1 MSDLMSEMEADFEAN
16 LASNVEKLDQGELG
30 TVASI
35 ARKIRDKEL
44 TIADMEAQLKREKHE
59 LLKLT
64 DEDLPTVFAEMGL
77 SELTLDDGSKVKIK
91 PTYGASIPVDQRPAA
106 YEWLRDH
113 GFDDIIKNTVS
124 CEFGRGE
131 DDQANAFRA
140 VAESEGFPVEQK
152 TGVHPQTLRAFIKE
166 RVENGDS
173 FPMDMFGA
181 WVGQRA
187 TITRSK

>member
-1 MSDLMSEMEADFEAN
+1 MNDLLNDMEADFEAN
-16 LASNVEKLDQGELG
+16 VASNIEKMDQGELG
-30 TVASI
+30 SVASI
-35 ARKIRDKEL
+35 ARQIRDKESTVSDL
-44 TIADMEAQLKREKHE
+44 EATLKREKKA

-77 SELTLDDGSKVKIK
+77 SELTLDDGSKIKIN
-91 PTYGASIPVDQRPAA
+91 PTYGGSIPVDQRPAA
-106 YEWLRDH
+106 YEWLREH

-140 VAESEGFPVEQK
+140 VAESEGYIAEQK
-152 TGVHPQTLRAFIKE
+152 TGVHPQTLRAFVRE

-173 FPMDMFGA
+173 FPMEMFGA
-181 WVGQRA
+181 WVGHRA